1 MAGERG
7 AQKGTDIG
15 GGSPPATPA
24 SSSLARQAFADS
36 LGAGHL
42 NGGTSLRTIS
52 RWRDRRPTLG
62 AVVWVVQ
69 RISSVLLLVL
79 VPLKVISGWA
89 FRGAM
94 PGEDVMS
101 AIHTSGA
108 IDVVLIAAV
117 AFHAFFGIRT
127 LMIDFGRVRAAERLT
142 IPFAVFATVITVW
155 GAVIAL

>member
-1 MAGERG
+1 M
-7 AQKGTDIG
+7 T
-15 GGSPPATPA
+15 GGS
-24 SSSLARQAFADS
+24 SARA
-36 LGAGHL
+36 
-42 NGGTSLRTIS
+42 IS
-52 RWRDRRPTLG
+52 RWRDRRPTPG

-94 PGEDVMS
+94 PGKDVMS

-108 IDVVLIAAV
+108 MDVVLIAAV

-142 IPFAVFATVITVW
+142 VPFAVFATVVTVW